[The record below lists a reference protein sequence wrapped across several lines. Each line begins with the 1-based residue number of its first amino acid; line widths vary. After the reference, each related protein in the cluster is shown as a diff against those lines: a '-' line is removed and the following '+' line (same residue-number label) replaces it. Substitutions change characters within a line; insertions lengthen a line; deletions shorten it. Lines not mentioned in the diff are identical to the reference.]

1 MSIVV
6 LFLIVISV
14 GATVTSQMAGGKSI
28 NYNQQKN
35 VIEEM
40 APCVSISTMIVLS
53 QKNVVNA
60 SLEPEEAEKIIIE
73 CLEKYNFTHF
83 IFFHNIEK
91 ISDSNETYS
100 PCVADYNTKTSS
112 LKKMEIV
119 EEGGDYCKFLT
130 YSLNP
135 WYCAIRHV
143 CGATLDADLIYAV
156 GYVMQQYAGKTDQA
170 LKCQKLPE
178 NQELLDQMI
187 NPMAYT
193 PDFDVHRD
201 KLLVSNICTLPNGL
215 QYVPSQNTNIT
226 TTAAPEVQT
235 EAPRSSIPRFIR
247 LPVGDAKRYKQ
258 PQYTRLNSV

>member
-1 MSIVV
+1 MSIVL
-6 LFLIVISV
+6 LFLFVISV
-14 GATVTSQMAGGKSI
+14 GATVTSRMANDNNI
-28 NYNQQKN
+28 NYNQQKI
-35 VIEEM
+35 IEQM

-53 QKNVVNA
+53 QKNAVNA

-73 CLEKYNFTHF
+73 CLEKHNFTHF

-100 PCVADYNTKTSS
+100 PCVADYNTKTLS

-119 EEGGDYCKFLT
+119 EEGGDYCNFLT
-130 YSLNP
+130 NSLNP

-156 GYVMQQYAGKTDQA
+156 GYVMQQYAVKTDQA

-178 NQELLDQMI
+178 NEELLGQMI

-193 PDFDVHRD
+193 SDFDVHRD
-201 KLLVSNICTLPNGL
+201 KLLVGNICTLPNGL
-215 QYVPSQNTNIT
+215 QYVSSQNTNIST
-226 TTAAPEVQT
+226 TVAPEVET
-235 EAPRSSIPRFIR
+235 ETPRPSIPRFIR